1 MPRGVQ
7 TGFLGSQGLIVPVY
21 REFGLISPPAKTR
34 GSVRLKIDHD
44 QEKE

>member
-7 TGFLGSQGLIVPVY
+7 TGFLGSQDLIVPVY
-21 REFGLISPPAKTR
+21 REFGLIQSPAAKTR
-34 GSVRLKIDHD
+34 GSVKLKID